1 VISSLFCGCSARFAC
16 EAVLTNRIITLVDEA
31 KPMEP
36 WFYDLEPPFPL
47 DDDSQDKIDALN
59 LAGRAIVTRMVEHIA
74 VDENV
79 PAEAITPQFA
89 DLAIDRARD
98 AINAAR
104 NAGPAGRPTT
114 DIEELAFRYMDAM
127 RLWLRI
133 YRAARDANT
142 D

>member
-1 VISSLFCGCSARFAC
+1 MRLALKIPSQKRDD
-16 EAVLTNRIITLVDEA
+16 ELVDEA

-59 LAGRAIVTRMVEHIA
+59 SAGRAIVTRMVEHIA

-104 NAGPAGRPTT
+104 NAGPSGRPTT
-114 DIEELAFRYMDAM
+114 DLEELAFRYIDAM
-127 RLWLRI
+127 RLCLRI
-133 YRAARDANT
+133 YRAARDT
-142 D
+142 LKML

>member
-1 VISSLFCGCSARFAC
+1 M
-16 EAVLTNRIITLVDEA
+16 TLVDA
-31 KPMEP
+31 ARPMEP

-59 LAGRAIVTRMVEHIA
+59 SAGRAIVTRMVEHIA

-89 DLAIDRARD
+89 DLAIDKVRD

-104 NAGPAGRPTT
+104 DAGPTGRPTT

-133 YRAARDANT
+133 YRAARDAKT

>member
-1 VISSLFCGCSARFAC
+1 M
-16 EAVLTNRIITLVDEA
+16 VDEA
-31 KPMEP
+31 NPMEP

-59 LAGRAIVTRMVEHIA
+59 SAGRAIVTRMVEHIA

-89 DLAIDRARD
+89 DLAIDKVRD

-104 NAGPAGRPTT
+104 NAGPARRPNT

-127 RLWLRI
+127 RLWLRV
-133 YRAARDANT
+133 YRAARDAPDN
-142 D
+142 

>member
-1 VISSLFCGCSARFAC
+1 M
-16 EAVLTNRIITLVDEA
+16 VDEA
-31 KPMEP
+31 RPMEP

-59 LAGRAIVTRMVEHIA
+59 SAGRAIVTRMVEHIA

-89 DLAIDRARD
+89 DLAIDRVRD

-104 NAGPAGRPTT
+104 NAGPAARPTT

-133 YRAARDANT
+133 YRAARDTNT

>member
-1 VISSLFCGCSARFAC
+1 M
-16 EAVLTNRIITLVDEA
+16 TLVNEA
-31 KPMEP
+31 RPMEP

-59 LAGRAIVTRMVEHIA
+59 SAGRAIVTRMVEHIA

-104 NAGPAGRPTT
+104 DAGPAGRPAT

-133 YRAARDANT
+133 YRAARDAKT